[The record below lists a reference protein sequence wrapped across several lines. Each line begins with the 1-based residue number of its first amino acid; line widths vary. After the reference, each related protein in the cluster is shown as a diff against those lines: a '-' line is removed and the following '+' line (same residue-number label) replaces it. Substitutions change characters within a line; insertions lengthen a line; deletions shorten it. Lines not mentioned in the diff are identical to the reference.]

1 MDRGRKLLW
10 VGDMMR
16 WFCGMTYEKKLKS
29 IESGTIL
36 ACVKCDKIF
45 YAQMTPE
52 ERQLIECVSAEDAHY
67 FIYLADYTLMWRGR
81 HGIVLILRDLNVDS
95 QEGSIFDLFTSEHNG
110 RKFHW
115 FERIMKLFPG
125 MTYEQKLKSLESGKL
140 LTCIKCNKIF
150 YAQTTLEECQLIECL
165 SAKSTHYLAYFSNY
179 TLMWRG
185 YQGIALLLHYS
196 DEVSQKEAI
205 FDFFNNEDIGG
216 IYGNQKNINQG
227 N

>member
-1 MDRGRKLLW
+1 
-10 VGDMMR
+10 
-16 WFCGMTYEKKLKS
+16 MTYEKRLKF
-29 IESGTIL
+29 IESGKIL

-67 FIYLADYTLMWRGR
+67 LVYFANYTLMWKRR

-95 QEGSIFDLFTSEHNG
+95 QEETIFDIFTSEHNG
-110 RKFHW
+110 KKLHW
-115 FERIMKLFPG
+115 FERMMKWFSG
-125 MTYEQKLKSLESGKL
+125 MTCEQKLKSRESVKL
-140 LTCIKCNKIF
+140 LICTKCNKTF
-150 YAQTTLEECQLIECL
+150 YAQTTPEERQLIECVSSDDVHHL
-165 SAKSTHYLAYFSNY
+165 VYFVNY
-179 TLMWRG
+179 TLMSRG
-185 YQGIALLLHYS
+185 RQGIVLLLHYF

-216 IYGNQKNINQG
+216 IYGNQKNITQG